1 MQLHS
6 LPIFSPPTLTESE
19 IAASNL
25 VLLLTDAGILIVVA
39 IGVALGV
46 LIGGILLSVVAYY
59 MRRYLIPRLHDEA
72 NIEQTSSKCI

>member
-1 MQLHS
+1 
-6 LPIFSPPTLTESE
+6 
-19 IAASNL
+19 
-25 VLLLTDAGILIVVA
+25 LTDAGILIVVA